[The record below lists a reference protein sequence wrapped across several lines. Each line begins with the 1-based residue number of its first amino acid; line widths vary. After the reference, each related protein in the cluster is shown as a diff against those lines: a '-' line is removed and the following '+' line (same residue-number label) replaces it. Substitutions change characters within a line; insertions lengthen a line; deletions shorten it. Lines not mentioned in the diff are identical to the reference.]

1 MHLLFSEKMHPRAN
15 VAYFIRN
22 VKLSQLLLLGPG
34 RCPSLLWTGPHTA
47 TFIGP
52 ARRYRVSKRGIGAT
66 LTKAQ
71 AVQTQLDV
79 LADWIAELGE
89 NFDNDLNRVIPFE
102 YSAKL
107 AALWNCM
114 ASTIPTRPGPS
125 SRLESRRFRTC
136 TIGFRLRVSIFLPR
150 VQA

>member
-1 MHLLFSEKMHPRAN
+1 MHLLFSEKMHPRAD
-15 VAYFIRN
+15 VAYLVRN
-22 VKLSQLLLLGPG
+22 LKLSQLLLLEPG
-34 RCPSLLWTGPHTA
+34 RCLSLLWTDPDTA

-79 LADWIAELGE
+79 LADWIAELRE

-107 AALWNCM
+107 AAAMELHGIDNPHTAWTVFS
-114 ASTIPTRPGPS
+114 ARAEALSDLHD
-125 SRLESRRFRTC
+125 RL
-136 TIGFRLRVSIFLPR
+136 
-150 VQA
+150 